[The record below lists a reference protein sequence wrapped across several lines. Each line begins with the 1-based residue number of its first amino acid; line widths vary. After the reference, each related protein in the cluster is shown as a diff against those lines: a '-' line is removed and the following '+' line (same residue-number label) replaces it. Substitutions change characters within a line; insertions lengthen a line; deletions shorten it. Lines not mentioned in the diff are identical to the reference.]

1 MAGSPGSVGIRC
13 RRAHLAFQSQKA
25 SQEKEVGE
33 QLLVAVSAATH
44 RRSALARIQ

>member
-13 RRAHLAFQSQKA
+13 RRTHLAFQGQKA
-25 SQEKEVGE
+25 TQEKEVGE

-44 RRSALARIQ
+44 

>member
-13 RRAHLAFQSQKA
+13 RRTHLAFQSQKA

-33 QLLVAVSAATH
+33 QLLVAVSVETH
-44 RRSALARIQ
+44 RRGALACIQ